1 MPSSRPVQSI
11 YLAQPSEGRED
22 ADMQPNLTKG
32 DNSEE
37 TLGGRDRGISVYSVT
52 GLEENHTV
60 RC

>member
-11 YLAQPSEGRED
+11 YPAQPSEGRED
-22 ADMQPNLTKG
+22 AGKQPNLTKG

-37 TLGGRDRGISVYSVT
+37 TLGGRDRGISVNSVT
-52 GLEENHTV
+52 RLEENHMA